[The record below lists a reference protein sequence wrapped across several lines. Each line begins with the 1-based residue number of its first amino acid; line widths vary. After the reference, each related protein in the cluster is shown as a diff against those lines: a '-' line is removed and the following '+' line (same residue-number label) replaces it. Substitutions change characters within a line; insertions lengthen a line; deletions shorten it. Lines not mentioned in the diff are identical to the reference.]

1 MIKIVIMIMSNTVI
15 KPILKQA
22 YENDNMLD
30 WKSFSWRMGKG
41 GGGEFVKTLQCCADA
56 VVTRKFGFMK

>member
-1 MIKIVIMIMSNTVI
+1 MSNTII

-22 YENDNMLD
+22 YEDDNMLD

-41 GGGEFVKTLQCCADA
+41 GGGGGGCCADA

>member
-1 MIKIVIMIMSNTVI
+1 MIMSNTII
-15 KPILKQA
+15 KPILKRA
-22 YENDNMLD
+22 NKDDNMLD

-41 GGGEFVKTLQCCADA
+41 GGGEFLKTRGCCVDA

>member
-1 MIKIVIMIMSNTVI
+1 MIMSNTII

-22 YENDNMLD
+22 HEDDNMLD
-30 WKSFSWRMGKG
+30 WKSFGWGRG
-41 GGGEFVKTLQCCADA
+41 GGGEFVKTLQCCVDA

>member
-1 MIKIVIMIMSNTVI
+1 MIMSNTII
-15 KPILKQA
+15 KPILKRA
-22 YENDNMLD
+22 NKDDNMLD

-41 GGGEFVKTLQCCADA
+41 GGEFVKTLGCCVDA

>member
-1 MIKIVIMIMSNTVI
+1 MSNTII

-22 YENDNMLD
+22 YEDDNMLD

-41 GGGEFVKTLQCCADA
+41 GGGGEFLKTLQCCADA

>member
-1 MIKIVIMIMSNTVI
+1 MIMSNTII
-15 KPILKQA
+15 KPILKRA
-22 YENDNMLD
+22 NKDDNMLD

-41 GGGEFVKTLQCCADA
+41 KGGWEFVKTLGCCVDA